1 VLGRDDLGGLSLVL
15 DDTAPAAFDLRVALS
30 APPGTGAAG
39 SIVQVRLTD
48 GAEPRPVAAGMSDG
62 PHIASAAPADAA
74 AAANETL
81 GTAIVRDKARS
92 ARETASPARRP
103 AAAAAG
109 TDAVGRRPLPEGAS
123 ALGAV
128 AREPDGPAWW
138 QMPPPSWSPFVVG
151 QERP

>member
-1 VLGRDDLGGLSLVL
+1 MKRLLVVEDGTEYEEFARVFL
-15 DDTAPAAFDLRVALS
+15 AAAFDVRACRSAEEALS
-30 APPGTGAAG
+30 AA
-39 SIVQVRLTD
+39 R
-48 GAEPRPVAAGMSDG
+48 EVA
-62 PHIASAAPADAA
+62 PDALLMDLRFER
-74 AAANETL
+74 AANETL
-81 GTAIVRDKARS
+81 GTAIVRDKPRS